1 MDMNHFIGQRFNLIS
16 KSDIRYVGTLHEI
29 NPEDSTIA
37 LENVISHG
45 TEGRRGNPAEEIAPS
60 ASVYE
65 YIVFRGSDVKDIS
78 VAEEQKENQ
87 QSEPPQV
94 PNDPAI
100 LGSGMR
106 PGPPQGPPRG
116 QANQTQFQPPGRQPP
131 PGYQQPPFPGYYTPY
146 SQRFGPPGFP
156 PGPGFP
162 NAPYGAPQGWYPGP
176 GQGFQ
181 QPPGH
186 FPPPPQVPIG
196 TPQQQ
201 QQGQQA
207 QQQRPGVPQPP
218 SSANVPKPTS
228 ELPVGDKISQP
239 TAPAASAPAPP
250 SEKLKTSVPEQ
261 TTPTTLPPT
270 SQRQVTAPTA
280 APTTA
285 SGTASKAPP
294 PGPNASGPMNGRVMP
309 AIPIPKPHIPST
321 TTATATTTTTT
332 TTNTSGTVTTQTPV
346 QNARATSAAMQ
357 DATRAATAAV
367 AAAMAKLPQPPS
379 QVSQPTDKAVEA
391 VTKKVSEMKP
401 LDGERAP
408 RGTQQNTRGG
418 RGGHRGSHYHP
429 QPKKVEV
436 PTTDYDFE
444 SANAKFNKQDLV
456 KEAIAS
462 GAPLGESE
470 QKEVNGTSP
479 TESADKAN
487 GTGANIAYNKAAS
500 FFDNI
505 SSESRDRE
513 EGIRGKT
520 SGREWRGEEEKK
532 NIETFGQGSID
543 GGYRSGY
550 RGRGR
555 GRGSGAPR
563 GARGSYTRSYSGGRG
578 RGGFRGGR
586 GAPQAA
592 GVSTSP

>member
-16 KSDIRYVGTLHEI
+16 KSDIRFERLLDPVADPYVGTLHEI

-87 QSEPPQV
+87 PPEPPQV

-100 LGSGMR
+100 LGSGTR

-116 QANQTQFQPPGRQPP
+116 QSNQFPPPPAARQPP
-131 PGYQQPPFPGYYTPY
+131 PGYPQQPPFPGYYNPY
-146 SQRFGPPGFP
+146 GQRFGPPGFP

-162 NAPYGAPQGWYPGP
+162 NAPYGAPQGWYPPP
-176 GQGFQ
+176 GQGFPQ
-181 QPPGH
+181 QPGQ
-186 FPPPPQVPIG
+186 FQPPQMPIG
-196 TPQQQ
+196 PPQQP
-201 QQGQQA
+201 QQGQQ
-207 QQQRPGVPQPP
+207 QQRAGGPQPP
-218 SSANVPKPTS
+218 QPANVPKPTS
-228 ELPVGDKISQP
+228 ELPVGDKVPVKPVTPASSQP
-239 TAPAASAPAPP
+239 PPPSEPKPSAPEPIAPTALPATTQKAPAAPSLPAAAA
-250 SEKLKTSVPEQ
+250 SN
-261 TTPTTLPPT
+261 TP
-270 SQRQVTAPTA
+270 
-280 APTTA
+280 
-285 SGTASKAPP
+285 SKAPP
-294 PGPNASGPMNGRVMP
+294 AGPRSGRVVP
-309 AIPIPKPHIPST
+309 AIPIPKPAVS
-321 TTATATTTTTT
+321 ATPATISA
-332 TTNTSGTVTTQTPV
+332 TSGNVTTQSPV
-346 QNARATSAAMQ
+346 QNTRATSTAMQ

-367 AAAMAKLPQPPS
+367 AAAMAKLPQPPT
-379 QVSQPTDKAVEA
+379 QGSQPAEAAVET
-391 VTKKVSEMKP
+391 VTKRVSEMKP
-401 LDGERAP
+401 YDGDRAP
-408 RGTQQNTRGG
+408 RGAHHNTRGG
-418 RGGHRGSHYHP
+418 RGGHRGGHHQP
-429 QPKKVEV
+429 QAKKVEV

-462 GAPLGESE
+462 GSPLGESE
-470 QKEVNGTSP
+470 HQAVNGTSP

-487 GTGANIAYNKAAS
+487 GTGSHAAYNKASS

-513 EGIRGKT
+513 EGARGKA

-543 GGYRSGY
+543 GGYRGGY

-555 GRGSGAPR
+555 GRGYGGAR
-563 GARGSYTRSYSGGRG
+563 GARGPYTRGYSGGRG

-586 GAPQAA
+586 GASQAT
-592 GVSTSP
+592 GVPTSS

>member
-146 SQRFGPPGFP
+146 GQRFGPPGFP

-186 FPPPPQVPIG
+186 FPPPQVPIG

-207 QQQRPGVPQPP
+207 QQQRPGAPQPP

-228 ELPVGDKISQP
+228 ELPVGDKISKP
-239 TAPAASAPAPP
+239 TAPSTSASVPP
-250 SEKLKTSVPEQ
+250 SEQLKTSVSEQ
-261 TTPTTLPPT
+261 ATPTTLPPT
-270 SQRQVTAPTA
+270 SQKQVTAPTA
-280 APTTA
+280 APTTAPPLPSTA

-294 PGPNASGPMNGRVMP
+294 PGPNASGPMNGRVVP
-309 AIPIPKPHIPST
+309 AIPIHKPHT
-321 TTATATTTTTT
+321 
-332 TTNTSGTVTTQTPV
+332 
-346 QNARATSAAMQ
+346 TSAAMQ

-401 LDGERAP
+401 LDGEKAP

-470 QKEVNGTSP
+470 HKEVNGTSP

-487 GTGANIAYNKAAS
+487 GTGANIAYNKASS

-592 GVSTSP
+592 GVSTSS

>member
-1 MDMNHFIGQRFNLIS
+1 MDMNHFIGSRFNLIS

-78 VAEEQKENQ
+78 VAEDQKENQ
-87 QSEPPQV
+87 QPEPPQV

-100 LGSGMR
+100 LGSGTR
-106 PGPPQGPPRG
+106 PAPAQGPPRG
-116 QANQTQFQPPGRQPP
+116 QSNQFPPPPPGARQPP
-131 PGYQQPPFPGYYTPY
+131 PGYPQQPPFPGYYNPY
-146 SQRFGPPGFP
+146 GQRFGPPGFP

-162 NAPYGAPQGWYPGP
+162 NASYGAPQGWYPPP
-176 GQGFQ
+176 GQGFP
-181 QPPGH
+181 QPPGQ
-186 FPPPPQVPIG
+186 FPPPQMPIG
-196 TPQQQ
+196 PPQQP
-201 QQGQQA
+201 QQGQQ
-207 QQQRPGVPQPP
+207 QQRAGGPQLPQPP
-218 SSANVPKPTS
+218 NVPKPTS
-228 ELPVGDKISQP
+228 ELPVAAA
-239 TAPAASAPAPP
+239 APASN
-250 SEKLKTSVPEQ
+250 
-261 TTPTTLPPT
+261 TP
-270 SQRQVTAPTA
+270 
-280 APTTA
+280 
-285 SGTASKAPP
+285 SKAPP
-294 PGPNASGPMNGRVMP
+294 AGPKAGRVVP
-309 AIPIPKPHIPST
+309 AIPISKPAVPT
-321 TTATATTTTTT
+321 TTAATVTAT
-332 TTNTSGTVTTQTPV
+332 SGNATTQSPV
-346 QNARATSAAMQ
+346 QNTRATSTAMQ

-367 AAAMAKLPQPPS
+367 AAAMAKLPQPPT
-379 QVSQPTDKAVEA
+379 QGSQPGETAVET
-391 VTKKVSEMKP
+391 VTKKVNEMKP
-401 LDGERAP
+401 
-408 RGTQQNTRGG
+408 
-418 RGGHRGSHYHP
+418 HHHP

-462 GAPLGESE
+462 GSPLGESE
-470 QKEVNGTSP
+470 HHAVNGASP
-479 TESADKAN
+479 TEGADNIN
-487 GTGANIAYNKAAS
+487 GTGAHIAYNKASS

-513 EGIRGKT
+513 EGARGKA

-543 GGYRSGY
+543 GGYRGGY

-555 GRGSGAPR
+555 GRGYGGPR
-563 GARGSYTRSYSGGRG
+563 GGRGAYTRGYTGGRG

-586 GAPQAA
+586 GASQAT
-592 GVSTSP
+592 GVPTSS